1 MSWMDKYQKRYEK
14 KQKKQETTSSKIKS
28 RLINYNNRNFEN
40 LDNYWYIKI
49 NDKFVVYKK
58 LNSRLILSLDSVKD
72 PTLAKYGSREGA
84 EFAFSKSK
92 LKNSLSELDVVH
104 FIENKELEKTVT
116 DD

>member
-1 MSWMDKYQKRYEK
+1 MSWLDEYKKTYEK
-14 KQKKQETTSSKIKS
+14 KQRKQEAASNRIRS
-28 RLINYNNRNFEN
+28 RLINYNIRNFAE
-40 LDNYWYIKI
+40 LENYWYIKV
-49 NDKFVVYKK
+49 NDKFVVYRK

-72 PTLAKYGSREGA
+72 PTLAKYRSRENA